1 MMRCSRGKNKVQ
13 ETSRGHRDLSKFHC
27 DNPDKSLCL
36 IILPR
41 GVSPF
46 KEEEGKKKEFWGFS

>member
-1 MMRCSRGKNKVQ
+1 MQ

-46 KEEEGKKKEFWGFS
+46 KEEEGKKKNFGGFLEYPGHC